1 LNNGCKQT
9 HEALASYSLSD
20 TGKSPMSNSYVLVIN
35 SGSSSLKFAVI
46 DSSSGEAL
54 VTGLGECFGLPEA
67 VLGWKYQG
75 EKTEETITAPDNHHQ
90 HAINRIVGLME
101 SLGFTKDLVAVGHR
115 IVHGGEKFTS
125 TVRIDDEVL
134 TEIENLSD
142 LAPLH
147 NPAGAKGIRAAIQA
161 FPSLPQFAVFD
172 TAFHQTMPQKAF
184 TGAISHEL
192 YEKYGIRRY
201 GFHGT
206 SHYFVSREAAKMLD
220 KSIDESNFITVHL
233 GNGASVCAIR
243 NGKSVDTSMGFTPLA
258 GLMMGTRSGD
268 LDPGIIEFLL
278 KKGWTQE
285 EVFNTLN
292 KKSGFLGV
300 SGLTSDA
307 RGILEA
313 MAKGHEGAKLA
324 FEVFTY
330 RVAKYIGSYLIPL
343 DSLDAIIFTGGIGEN
358 SLDIRREILSNLKL
372 LGFVEDAKG
381 NEAARFGNAG
391 IIGKSELLNAVAMV
405 VPTNEELVIVSQ
417 SMELL
422 RQQ

>member
-1 LNNGCKQT
+1 
-9 HEALASYSLSD
+9 
-20 TGKSPMSNSYVLVIN
+20 MSNSYVLVIN

-46 DSSSGEAL
+46 DSQTGEAL
-54 VTGLGECFGLPEA
+54 ISGLGECFGMPEA
-67 VLGWKYQG
+67 VISWKYQG
-75 EKTEETITAPDNHHQ
+75 EKTEEAITAADHHHQ

-101 SLGFTKDLVAVGHR
+101 SLGFAQDLVAVGHR

-125 TVRIDDEVL
+125 TVRIDEEVL
-134 TEIENLSD
+134 AEIESLSD

-147 NPAGAKGIRAAIQA
+147 NPAGAKGIQAAMAA

-172 TAFHQTMPQKAF
+172 TAFHQTMPKKAF

-192 YEKYGIRRY
+192 YKQYGIRRY

-206 SHYFVSREAAKMLD
+206 SHYYVSREAAKMLN
-220 KSIDESNFITVHL
+220 KPIEQANFISVHL
-233 GNGASVCAIR
+233 GNGASVCAIS
-243 NGKSVDTSMGFTPLA
+243 NGQSVDTSMGFTPLA

-268 LDPGIIEFLL
+268 LDPGIIEFLM
-278 KKGWTQE
+278 KKGWSQE
-285 EVFNTLN
+285 KVFETLN

-313 MAKGHEGAKLA
+313 MENGHEGAKLA

-343 DSLDAIIFTGGIGEN
+343 DHLDAIIFTGGIGEN
-358 SLDIRREILSNLKL
+358 SLPIRREILGNLKL
-372 LGFVEDAKG
+372 LGFVEDEKG
-381 NEAARFGNAG
+381 NEAARFGKAG
-391 IIGKSELLNAVAMV
+391 IIAKSELLNAVAMV
-405 VPTNEELVIVSQ
+405 IPTNEEFVIAQQ
-417 SMELL
+417 SVELL
-422 RQQ
+422 

>member
-1 LNNGCKQT
+1 
-9 HEALASYSLSD
+9 
-20 TGKSPMSNSYVLVIN
+20 MSNSYVLVIN

-46 DSSSGEAL
+46 DSQTGEAL
-54 VTGLGECFGLPEA
+54 ISGLGECFGMPEA
-67 VLGWKYQG
+67 VISWKYQG
-75 EKTEETITAPDNHHQ
+75 EKTEEAITAADHHHQ

-101 SLGFTKDLVAVGHR
+101 SLGFAQDLVAVGHR

-125 TVRIDDEVL
+125 TVRIDEEVL
-134 TEIENLSD
+134 AEIESLSD

-147 NPAGAKGIRAAIQA
+147 NPAGAKGIQAAMAA

-172 TAFHQTMPQKAF
+172 TAFHQTMPKKAF

-192 YEKYGIRRY
+192 YKQYGIRRY

-206 SHYFVSREAAKMLD
+206 SHYYVSREAAKMLN
-220 KSIDESNFITVHL
+220 KPIVQASFISVHL
-233 GNGASVCAIR
+233 GNGASVCAIS
-243 NGKSVDTSMGFTPLA
+243 NGQSVDTSMGFTPLA

-268 LDPGIIEFLL
+268 LDPGIIEFLM
-278 KKGWTQE
+278 KKGWSQE
-285 EVFNTLN
+285 KVFETLN

-313 MAKGHEGAKLA
+313 MENGHEGAKLA

-343 DSLDAIIFTGGIGEN
+343 DHLDAIIFTGGIGEN
-358 SLDIRREILSNLKL
+358 SLPIRREILGNLKL
-372 LGFVEDAKG
+372 LGFVEDEKG
-381 NEAARFGNAG
+381 NEAARFGKAG
-391 IIGKSELLNAVAMV
+391 IIAKSELLNAVAMV
-405 VPTNEELVIVSQ
+405 IPTNEEFVIAQQ
-417 SMELL
+417 SVEML
-422 RQQ
+422 

>member
-1 LNNGCKQT
+1 
-9 HEALASYSLSD
+9 
-20 TGKSPMSNSYVLVIN
+20 MSNSFVLVIN

-46 DSSSGEAL
+46 DSKSGDAI
-54 VTGLGECFGLPEA
+54 VSGLGECFGLPEA
-67 VLGWKYQG
+67 VISWKYNG
-75 EKTEETITAPDNHHQ
+75 EKTEEAIDAPDNHHQ
-90 HAINRIVGLME
+90 HAINRIVALMDT
-101 SLGFTKDLVAVGHR
+101 LGFTKDLVAVGHR

-125 TVRIDDEVL
+125 TVRINDEVL

-147 NPAGAKGIRAAIQA
+147 NPAGAKGIKASMQA

-184 TGAISHEL
+184 TGAISNEL
-192 YEKYGIRRY
+192 YKEYGIRRY

-220 KSIDESNFITVHL
+220 KPVEESNFISVHL
-233 GNGASVCAIR
+233 GNGASVCAIA
-243 NGKSVDTSMGFTPLA
+243 NGESVDTSMGFTPLA

-268 LDPGIIEFLL
+268 LDPGVIEFLI
-278 KKGWTQE
+278 KKGWTTE
-285 EVFNTLN
+285 KVFETLN

-313 MAKGHEGAKLA
+313 MAEGHEGAKLA

-330 RVAKYIGSYLIPL
+330 RVAKYIGSYMIPL
-343 DSLDAIIFTGGIGEN
+343 SSLDAVIFTGGIGEN
-358 SLDIRREILSNLKL
+358 SLDIRREILNNLKL
-372 LGFVEDAKG
+372 LGFVEDVKG
-381 NEAARFGNAG
+381 NEEARFGNAG
-391 IIGKSELLNAVAMV
+391 VIATSELLGAVAMV
-405 VPTNEELVIVSQ
+405 IPTNEEFVIAQQ
-417 SMELL
+417 SVELL
-422 RQQ
+422 

>member
-1 LNNGCKQT
+1 MPNAN
-9 HEALASYSLSD
+9 
-20 TGKSPMSNSYVLVIN
+20 VLVIN

-46 DSSSGEAL
+46 NSQTGDEIVS
-54 VTGLGECFGLPEA
+54 GLGECFGLPEA
-67 VLGWKYQG
+67 TIGWKLDG
-75 EKTEETITAPDNHHQ
+75 KKTEEAITAADNHHAN
-90 HAINRIVGLME
+90 AIARIVKLIDDENLTE
-101 SLGFTKDLVAVGHR
+101 SIVAIGHR
-115 IVHGGEKFTS
+115 IVHGGEKFTK
-125 TVRIDDEVL
+125 TVRIDSDVL
-134 TEIENLSD
+134 AEIENLSD

-147 NPAGAKGIRAAIQA
+147 NPAGAKGIHAAMAA

-206 SHYFVSREAAKMLD
+206 SHYYVSKEAAKMLD
-220 KSIDESNFITVHL
+220 KPVESCNFITVHL
-233 GNGASVCAIR
+233 GNGASVCAIKD
-243 NGKSVDTSMGFTPLA
+243 GQSVDTSMGFTPLA

-268 LDPGIIEFLL
+268 LDPGIIEFLM
-278 KKGWTQE
+278 KKGWSQE
-285 EVFNTLN
+285 KVFDTLN

-300 SGLTSDA
+300 SGVTSDA

-313 MAKGHEGAKLA
+313 MGKGHEGAKLA

-343 DSLDAIIFTGGIGEN
+343 EALDAIIFTGGIGEN

-372 LGFVEDAKG
+372 LGFVEDVQG
-381 NEAARFGNAG
+381 NEDARFGASG
-391 IIGKSELLNAVAMV
+391 VIAKSELLDALALVI
-405 VPTNEELVIVSQ
+405 PTNEELVIAQQ
-417 SMELL
+417 SVALL
-422 RQQ
+422 D